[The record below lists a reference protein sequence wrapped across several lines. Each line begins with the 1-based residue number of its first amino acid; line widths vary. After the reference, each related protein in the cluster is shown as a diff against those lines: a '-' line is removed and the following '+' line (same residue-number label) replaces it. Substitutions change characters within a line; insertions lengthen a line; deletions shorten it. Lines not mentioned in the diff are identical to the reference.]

1 MRQSR
6 DKTVF
11 CNNCKYFVPRN
22 DLYGIGNCTLNEQK
36 YPNTFHQHV
45 LNYYYSP
52 RHCNEYIEGIFPVY
66 DIELPLS
73 EDHSR
78 TLANRVWLI
87 QVMREKEMKEYEQQ
101 GIRYSEYIKNK
112 FSK

>member
-1 MRQSR
+1 MRKSK

-22 DLYGIGNCTLNEQK
+22 DLYGIGNCTLIEQR
-36 YPNTFHQHV
+36 YPNSFHQHA
-45 LNYYYSP
+45 LHYYYSP
-52 RHCNEYIEGIFPVY
+52 RHCNEYENSIFPVY
-66 DIELPLS
+66 DIELPLG
-73 EDHSR
+73 EEYSR
-78 TLANRVWLI
+78 TLANRTWLI